1 MLTRII
7 LSRHSIFNQKTLFMR
22 KLLTLLT
29 GMAIMLSATFAQ
41 GNRTVKGKVTDA
53 QGNPLS
59 GVSVRGGN
67 AGTSTDAAGSYSI
80 SLPASVKSLTFSS
93 VGYSSAS
100 KAISGAN
107 LDVTL
112 AQENAALS
120 EVVVVG
126 YGTQKRSDLT
136 GSVATVKAP
145 DIENRP
151 FSSVDKILQG
161 QVAGLQSVASSGQ
174 PGANQAILIRGASS
188 ISASTAPLWVVD
200 GVPLNTGDAARLQTT
215 SNLLSTLNPN
225 DIESI
230 TVLKDAASQSIYGSR
245 AANGVIVVT
254 TKKGKAG
261 KTRVRFDTEMGTS
274 DMAYFNDKYRPLN
287 SAEYISL
294 SREGL
299 VNAGTPQATIDNTIT
314 GLGGGNG
321 IDFDWLDGILN
332 TAPQQQVNLSMDGGN
347 DKTTFYISGGQFAQD
362 GTTVNSKLKRYSGN
376 IRLNHKL
383 NDRLNVNFNM
393 NGGNVSQRAP
403 LAGGAFGNPVLS
415 AYFLRPTS
423 SAYNP
428 DGSYNLVSTA
438 LGGLHNTIA
447 LAEID
452 KRFLRQLSLRG
463 SIGADYRILDNLKFK
478 TSYGSDYNVL
488 EEDQY
493 NNPFHG
499 DGLASNGRA
508 FSYYTRYYNWVWT
521 NTLDLNQSLLK
532 NGDLMLNAQLG
543 YESQK
548 SQGYFNTLQNQQFP
562 STLALTWPAS
572 GASPTTASAT
582 ISEYS
587 FTSSFASGNLNY
599 KNRYVVSGSFRRDG
613 SSRFG
618 AKNRYGNFWSVGGSW
633 NIDNEK
639 FMQNVKFISQLKLRG
654 SYGVNGN
661 AGIGNYD
668 WAPSYNYG
676 ANYNQQPGSA
686 PGNVGDSSLTWELNK
701 PLDLGFDVSVL
712 NNRVNVSVD
721 WYKRTSEDLLLGV
734 QLSRTTGFSS
744 TTRNTGS
751 MENRGVEVTLN
762 LVPVKTK
769 DFNWTFD
776 FNFAA
781 NKNKILSLPNGAD
794 IASGNQI
801 IRQGAS
807 LYSWFLRRYA
817 GADAANGD
825 PLWYTDS
832 SMKATTSVYPAANT
846 RVIVGNSLPKYFGSI
861 TNTFTY
867 KGLSLEVQLYYNLG
881 NFLYDSWGSFYLG
894 SGFGGT
900 YNKVARQLDRWTTP
914 GQKTDVPKYVYGGNK
929 SFQSASTFYLV
940 NGDYIRIRNIQLGYS
955 VPKSVLNKLKISN
968 AFFYAR
974 GANLFTWVKDKNM
987 PFDPEQGTGAATNLT
1002 VFIPKTTTL
1011 GLNLT
1016 F

>member
-1 MLTRII
+1 
-7 LSRHSIFNQKTLFMR
+7 MR
-22 KLLTLLT
+22 KFLFLVVS
-29 GMAIMLSATFAQ
+29 MAMLSVATLAQ

-59 GVSVRGGN
+59 GVSVKGGN
-67 AGTSTDAAGSYSI
+67 TGTSTDAAGSFSL
-80 SLPASVKSLTFSS
+80 SLPSSVKNLSFSS
-93 VGYSSAS
+93 VGFAS
-100 KAISGAN
+100 INKPITGNSM
-107 LDVTL
+107 DVTMS
-112 AQENAALS
+112 QENAALS

-136 GSVATVKAP
+136 GAVSTVKAP
-145 DIENRP
+145 DIENKP

-188 ISASTAPLWVVD
+188 ISASNSPLWVVD
-200 GVPLNTGDAARLQTT
+200 GIPLNTGDAARLQTT
-215 SNLLSTLNPN
+215 ANLLSTLNPN

-261 KTRVRFDTEMGTS
+261 KTRVRFDTEVGSS
-274 DMAYFNDKYRPLN
+274 DIAYFNDMYRPLN
-287 SAEYISL
+287 APEYVAITK
-294 SREGL
+294 EGL
-299 VNAGTPQATIDNTIT
+299 ANAGYTQANIDATIA
-314 GLGGGNG
+314 GLGGTSG
-321 IDFDWLDGILN
+321 IDFNWYDAISN
-332 TAPQQQVNLSMDGGN
+332 PAPQQQYNLTMDGGN
-347 DKTTFYISGGQFAQD
+347 EKTTFYLSGGQFAQD
-362 GTTVNSKLKRYSGN
+362 GTTINSKLRRYSGN
-376 IRLNHKL
+376 IRLTHKL
-383 NDRLNVNFNM
+383 NDRLNINFNL

-403 LAGGAFGNPVLS
+403 LAGGSFGNPVLS
-415 AYFLRPTS
+415 AYFLRPTH
-423 SAYNP
+423 SAYNS

-452 KRFLRQLSLRG
+452 KRYLRQFSLRG
-463 SIGADYRILDNLKFK
+463 SLSADYRILDNLKFK
-478 TSYGSDYNVL
+478 TAYGSDYNVL

-493 NNPFHG
+493 NNPLHG
-499 DGLASNGRA
+499 DGAASNGRA
-508 FSYYTRYYNWVWT
+508 YSYYTRYFNWVWT
-521 NTLDLNQSLLK
+521 NTLDWNQSLLK
-532 NGDLMLNAQLG
+532 NGDLMLNAQAG
-543 YESQK
+543 YESQE
-548 SQGYFNTLQNQQFP
+548 SQGYFGSLQNQQFP
-562 STLALTWPAS
+562 PTLALTWPAS
-572 GASPTTASAT
+572 GASPTTASAS
-582 ISEYS
+582 ISEYT
-587 FTSSFASGNLNY
+587 FTSTFASGNLNY

-618 AKNRYGNFWSVGGSW
+618 PKNKYGNFWSVGGSW
-633 NIDNEK
+633 NVDNEA
-639 FMQNVKFISQLKLRG
+639 FMQNVKLISQLKFRG

-668 WAPSYNYG
+668 WAPSYGYG

-701 PLDLGFDVSVL
+701 PLDLGLDVSIL
-712 NNRVNVSVD
+712 NNRVNVSFD

-751 MENRGVEVTLN
+751 MSNQGVEITLN
-762 LVPVKTK
+762 VVPVKTK
-769 DFNWTFD
+769 NFNWTVD

-801 IRQGAS
+801 IRQGQS
-807 LYSWFLRRYA
+807 LYSYFLRNYA
-817 GADAANGD
+817 GVNPANGD
-825 PLWYTDS
+825 PLWYSDTTL
-832 SMKATTSVYPAANT
+832 KATTNVYPGAISRT
-846 RVIVGNSLPKYFGSI
+846 ISGNSLPKYFGSF
-861 TNTFTY
+861 TNTFNY
-867 KGLSLEVQLYYNLG
+867 KGFSLEFQLYYNLG
-881 NFLYDSWGSFYLG
+881 NYLYDTWGSYYLG

-900 YNKVARQLDRWTTP
+900 YNKVQRQLDRWTTA
-914 GQKTDVPKYVYGGNK
+914 GQVTDVPKYIYGGNK

-940 NGDYIRIRNIQLGYS
+940 KGDFVRLRNLQLGYS
-955 VPKSVLNKLKISN
+955 LPKSVLSKLKIGN
-968 AFFYAR
+968 AFFYTR
-974 GANLFTWVKDKNM
+974 GTNLYTWVKDKKM
-987 PFDPEQGTGAATNLT
+987 PFDPEQGTGSATNLN
-1002 VFIPKTTTL
+1002 VFIPKTVTV
-1011 GLNLT
+1011 GLNVT

>member
-1 MLTRII
+1 MRKFLFLVASFAMLT
-7 LSRHSIFNQKTLFMR
+7 
-22 KLLTLLT
+22 
-29 GMAIMLSATFAQ
+29 MASFAQ
-41 GNRTVKGKVTDA
+41 GNRTVKGKVSDS

-67 AGTSTDAAGSYSI
+67 AGTSTDASGSFSL
-80 SLPASVKSLTFSS
+80 SLPASVKSLSFSS
-93 VGYSSAS
+93 VGFSTLS
-100 KAISGAN
+100 KSISGNAM
-107 LDVTL
+107 DVKMT
-112 AQENAALS
+112 QENAALS

-136 GSVATVKAP
+136 GAVATVKAP
-145 DIENRP
+145 DIENKP

-188 ISASTAPLWVVD
+188 ISASTSPLWVVD
-200 GVPLNTGDAARLQTT
+200 GIPLNTGDAARLQTT

-261 KTRVRFDTEMGTS
+261 KTRVRFDSEVGSS
-274 DMAYFNDKYRPLN
+274 DIAYFNEMYRPLN
-287 SAEYISL
+287 APEYVAL
-294 SREGL
+294 TKEGL
-299 VNAGTPQATIDNTIT
+299 VNAGYTQANIDATIA
-314 GLGGGNG
+314 GLGGTSGV
-321 IDFDWLDGILN
+321 DFNWLDAISK
-332 TAPQQQVNLSMDGGN
+332 TSPQQQYNVTMDGGN
-347 DKTTFYISGGQFAQD
+347 EKTTFYLSGGQFAQD
-362 GTTVNSKLKRYSGN
+362 GTTLNSKLKRYSGN
-376 IRLNHKL
+376 IRLTHKL
-383 NDRLNVNFNM
+383 NDRLNINFNL

-403 LAGGAFGNPVLS
+403 LAGGSFGNPVLS
-415 AYFLRPTS
+415 AYFLRPTH

-428 DGSYNLVSTA
+428 DGSFNLVSTQ

-447 LAEID
+447 LSEID
-452 KRFLRQLSLRG
+452 KRYLRQFSLRG
-463 SIGADYRILDNLKFK
+463 SLSADYRILDNLKFK
-478 TSYGSDYNVL
+478 TAYGSDYNVL

-493 NNPFHG
+493 NNPLHG
-499 DGLASNGRA
+499 DGAASNGRA
-508 FSYYTRYYNWVWT
+508 YSYYTRYFNWVWT
-521 NTLDLNQSLLK
+521 NTLDWNQSLLK
-532 NGDLMLNAQLG
+532 NGDLMLNAQVG
-543 YESQK
+543 YESQE
-548 SQGYFNTLQNQQFP
+548 SQGYFGSLQNQQFP
-562 STLALTWPAS
+562 PTLALTWPAS
-572 GASPTTASAT
+572 GASPTTASAS
-582 ISEYS
+582 ISEYT
-587 FTSSFASGNLNY
+587 FTSTFASGNLNY

-618 AKNRYGNFWSVGGSW
+618 PKNKYGNFWSVGGSW
-633 NIDNEK
+633 NVDNEA
-639 FMQNVKFISQLKLRG
+639 FMQNVKLISQLKLRG

-668 WAPSYNYG
+668 WAPSYGYG

-701 PLDLGFDVSVL
+701 PLDLGLDVSIL
-712 NNRVNVSVD
+712 NNRVNVSFD

-751 MENRGVEVTLN
+751 MSNKGVEITLN
-762 LVPVKTK
+762 IVPVKTK
-769 DFNWTFD
+769 DFTWTVD

-801 IRQGAS
+801 IRQGQS
-807 LYSWFLRRYA
+807 LYSYFLRNYA
-817 GADAANGD
+817 GVDPANGD
-825 PLWYTDS
+825 PLWYADTTL
-832 SMKATTSVYPAANT
+832 KAKTNVYPGAISRT
-846 RVIVGNSLPKYFGSI
+846 ISGNSLPKYFGSF
-861 TNTFTY
+861 TNTFNY
-867 KGLSLEVQLYYNLG
+867 KGFSLEFQLYYNLG
-881 NFLYDSWGSFYLG
+881 NYLYDSWGSYYLG

-900 YNKVARQLDRWTTP
+900 YNKVQRQLDRWTAA
-914 GQKTDVPKYVYGGNK
+914 GQVTDVPKYVYGGNK

-940 NGDYIRIRNIQLGYS
+940 KGDFVRLRNLQLGYS
-955 VPKSVLNKLKISN
+955 LPKSVLSKLKIGN
-968 AFFYAR
+968 AFFYTR
-974 GANLFTWVKDKNM
+974 GANLYTWVKDKKM
-987 PFDPEQGTGAATNLT
+987 PFDPEQGTGSATNLN
-1002 VFIPKTTTL
+1002 VFIPKTVTV
-1011 GLNLT
+1011 GLNVT